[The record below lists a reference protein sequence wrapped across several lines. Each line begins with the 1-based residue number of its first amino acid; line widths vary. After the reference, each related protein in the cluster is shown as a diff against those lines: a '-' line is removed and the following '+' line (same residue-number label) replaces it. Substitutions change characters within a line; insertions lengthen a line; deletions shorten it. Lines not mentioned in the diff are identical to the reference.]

1 MFGSM
6 LDTNVCIRAM
16 RRGGEYILE
25 RLKSDPEQLC
35 LSTIIL
41 NELYVGAEL
50 SARPDHHMLLVTE
63 LASRLTVLDFDDN
76 AARHAADIRANLSRK
91 GQLIG
96 SNDMLIAG
104 HARSDCATGIKHLK
118 NWKKS
123 RFDLPSGASSRVFQN
138 NAFV

>member
-16 RRGGEYILE
+16 RKGGEYILE

-76 AARHAADIRANLSRK
+76 AARHAADIRADLTRK

-104 HARSDCATGIKHLK
+104 HARSLGLMVVT
-118 NWKKS
+118 N
-123 RFDLPSGASSRVFQN
+123 DLSDFKRVDGLRCEDWL
-138 NAFV
+138 AETKDAI

>member
-16 RRGGEYILE
+16 RKGGEYILK
-25 RLKSDPEQLC
+25 RMKSDPAHLC

-50 SARPDHHMLLVTE
+50 SARPDHHMQLVSE

-76 AARHAADIRANLSRK
+76 AARHAADIRAHLTRK

-104 HARSDCATGIKHLK
+104 HARSLGLMLVT
-118 NWKKS
+118 N
-123 RFDLPSGASSRVFQN
+123 DLSDFKRVDGLRCEDWL
-138 NAFV
+138 AE

>member
-16 RRGGEYILE
+16 RKGGEYILE
-25 RLKSDPEQLC
+25 RLKSDPAYLC

-41 NELYVGAEL
+41 NELYVGAEF

-76 AARHAADIRANLSRK
+76 AARHAADIRANLWRK

-104 HARSDCATGIKHLK
+104 HARSLGLMLVTH
-118 NWKKS
+118 
-123 RFDLPSGASSRVFQN
+123 DLSDFTRVDGLRCEDWLSVAKEPQ
-138 NAFV
+138 

>member
-104 HARSDCATGIKHLK
+104 HARSLGLMLVT
-118 NWKKS
+118 N
-123 RFDLPSGASSRVFQN
+123 DLSDFKRVDGLRCEDWL
-138 NAFV
+138 AETKDAP

>member
-1 MFGSM
+1 MFGFM

-104 HARSDCATGIKHLK
+104 HARSLGLMLVT
-118 NWKKS
+118 N
-123 RFDLPSGASSRVFQN
+123 DLSDFKRVDGLRCEDWL
-138 NAFV
+138 AETKDAP

>member
-1 MFGSM
+1 M

-104 HARSDCATGIKHLK
+104 HARSLGLMLVT
-118 NWKKS
+118 N
-123 RFDLPSGASSRVFQN
+123 DLSDFKRVDGLRCEDWL
-138 NAFV
+138 AETKDAP

>member
-25 RLKSDPEQLC
+25 RLKSDPEHLC

-50 SARPDHHMLLVTE
+50 SARPDHHMQLVTE
-63 LASRLTVLDFDDN
+63 LASRLTVLDFDDSG
-76 AARHAADIRANLSRK
+76 ARHAADIRADLTRK

-104 HARSDCATGIKHLK
+104 HARSLGLMLVT
-118 NWKKS
+118 N
-123 RFDLPSGASSRVFQN
+123 DLSDFKRVDGLRCEDWL
-138 NAFV
+138 AETKDKT